1 MKSTETAIYALLLV
15 ISLGVAWDAWQGG
28 TDSGGEAADSPI
40 VLFDPGSG
48 GLSELHWQGKK
59 AVATVLFDGK
69 GKKLRSWVS
78 AGKRVKI
85 DGPASPEAAGDDDS
99 AEAEANAKPPEPVYG
114 EPELRSFPGGKQV
127 TELMERFSPLVALRR
142 FEGLEPATIT
152 EMGLDEATGSLSAK
166 AASGKTLKLVIG
178 NKAYGSSD
186 TYARDESSDSVYL
199 LSSKVLG
206 SLRSAESRL
215 MERNI
220 LGFDPIEATSVV
232 LSSPAGVER
241 ALRHEGTHDE
251 ENAYWA
257 DPSSP
262 NEHESVDAF
271 MKQLFQ
277 LRATAYPKD
286 DERLTDTE
294 VETIL
299 RASFPGEEKPYL
311 ELGRELDT
319 KRSKEDEPAWNWHA
333 RTHLTRGIWVK
344 VSRNAGTELSDNMAK
359 VLEP

>member
-1 MKSTETAIYALLLV
+1 MKTSETSIYAVLLI
-15 ISLGVAWDAWQGG
+15 ISLCLSWNAWQGG
-28 TDSGGEAADSPI
+28 SDAGGESSDSPI

-48 GLSELHWQGKK
+48 GLGELHWQGEK
-59 AVATVLFDGK
+59 AVASVIFSGK

-78 AGKRVKI
+78 AGKRVKLE
-85 DGPASPEAAGDDDS
+85 GPTTPEAAGDDDS
-99 AEAEANAKPPEPVYG
+99 AEESSIETPKPIYG

-127 TELMERFSPLVALRR
+127 TELAERFSPLVALRR
-142 FEGLEPATIT
+142 FEGLEEETIA
-152 EMGLDEATGSLSAK
+152 EMGLKESSGSLSATS
-166 AASGKTLKLVIG
+166 AGGKSLKLTIG
-178 NKAYGSSD
+178 SKAYGSSD
-186 TYARDESSDSVYL
+186 TYARDESSGAIYL

-220 LGFDPIEATSVV
+220 LGFAPIEASDV
-232 LSSPAGVER
+232 LRSSPAGLQR
-241 ALRHEGTHDE
+241 PLRHEGTHDE
-251 ENAYWA
+251 ENAYWV

-262 NEHESVDAF
+262 DEHESEDGF
-271 MKQLFQ
+271 MKQLFK

-286 DERLTDTE
+286 DQRLANEE

-299 RASFPGEEKPYL
+299 RASFPGEDKPYL
-311 ELGRELDT
+311 ELGRVLDA

-333 RTHLTRGIWVK
+333 RTHLTRDIWVK
-344 VSRNAGTELSDNMAK
+344 VSRNAATELSDNLAK

>member
-1 MKSTETAIYALLLV
+1 MKTSETSIYAALLI
-15 ISLGVAWDAWQGG
+15 ISLGLSWNAWQGG
-28 TDSGGEAADSPI
+28 HDAGSEASDSPI

-48 GLSELHWQGKK
+48 GIAELHWQGKK
-59 AVATVLFDGK
+59 AVASVVFNGK

-85 DGPASPEAAGDDDS
+85 EGPVSPEAPGDDDS
-99 AEAEANAKPPEPVYG
+99 AEVETSSEAPKPVYG
-114 EPELRSFPGGKQV
+114 EPEIRSFPGGKQV
-127 TELMERFSPLVALRR
+127 TELVERFSPLVALRR
-142 FEGLEPATIT
+142 FEGLEEETIT
-152 EMGLDEATGSLSAK
+152 EMGLDESNGSLSATS
-166 AASGKTLKLVIG
+166 AGGKSLELTIG
-178 NKAYGSSD
+178 SKAYGSSD
-186 TYARDESSDSVYL
+186 TYARDESSGAVYL

-220 LGFDPIEATSVV
+220 LGFDPIEASDVV
-232 LSSPAGVER
+232 LSSPGGLQR
-241 ALRHEGTHDE
+241 PLRHEGTHDE
-251 ENAYWA
+251 ENAYWV

-262 NEHESVDAF
+262 DEHESEDGF

-286 DERLTDTE
+286 DQRLANEE
-294 VETIL
+294 VEIIL
-299 RASFPGEEKPYL
+299 RANFPGEEKPYL
-311 ELGRELDT
+311 ELGRVLDT

-333 RTHLTRGIWVK
+333 RTHLTRDIWVK
-344 VSRNAGTELSDNMAK
+344 VSRNAGAELSDNLAK